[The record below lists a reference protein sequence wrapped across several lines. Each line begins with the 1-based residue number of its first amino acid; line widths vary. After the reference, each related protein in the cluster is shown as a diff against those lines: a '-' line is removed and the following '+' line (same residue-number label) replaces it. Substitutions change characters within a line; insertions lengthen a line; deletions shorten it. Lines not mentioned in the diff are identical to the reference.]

1 MPSVIHLLPD
11 HVANQIAAGEVVQ
24 RPASVVK
31 ELLENAVDAKA
42 TDIKLIVKDGGKTL
56 IQVID
61 NGVGMNV
68 TDARMCFERH
78 ATSKIKNAEDLFNL
92 HTKGFRGEALASIA
106 AVAHVELKTKPK
118 EQDLGT
124 HLIIEGSKIAQ
135 QEVAVL
141 PTGSSFTVKNLFF
154 NIPARR
160 NFLKSDSLE
169 FRHISDEFLRVAL
182 AHHSINFTLINNGSE
197 QYNLPASNLRQRI
210 VGVLGSKSNE
220 KLIPVQEHTEILSVN
235 GFVLKPEFAKKGKT
249 EQFFFVN
256 NRYIR
261 SGYLHHAVM
270 NAFEGLLKESFQPG
284 YFLYLEVPTHTVDIN
299 IHPTKTEVKFDDE
312 QALYAILRAS
322 IKHSLG
328 QFNIAPILDFERDA
342 NLDVPYNYFGKKT
355 ESPAIAVDDSFNP
368 FKSKLEKNKEK
379 FKKPTEHLP
388 HWESLY
394 VGLKQD
400 TAVAQ
405 NISFESEEITSS
417 LFDDASHTETKN
429 TFQLNKKFIVS
440 TLKSGLIIIHQSRA
454 HQRILYEK
462 FLSNLTVKKGLSQQ
476 LLFSISIS
484 FSKSELSI
492 LKDIEQLLTLTGF
505 SFEEFRENEIVING
519 LPVYLSENKI
529 EEVLHQIIYTYQNE
543 LPENS
548 FSETD
553 ILAKTLSKAMAIKSG
568 TLLSVS
574 EQEQIIN
581 ELFACK
587 ETQISPF
594 LKPIFTTLSTEEL
607 DKKLNL

>member
-197 QYNLPASNLRQRI
+197 LYNLPSSNLRQRI

-235 GFVLKPEFAKKGKT
+235 GFILKPEFAKKGKT

-261 SGYLHHAVM
+261 SGYMHHAVM
-270 NAFEGLLKESFQPG
+270 NAFEGLLKDGFQPG
-284 YFLYLEVPTHTVDIN
+284 YFLYLEVPPHTVDIN

-328 QFNIAPILDFERDA
+328 QFNIVPILDFERDA
-342 NLDVPYNYFGKKT
+342 NLDVPYNYLEKKA

-368 FKSKLEKNKEK
+368 FNNKKEKNKEK
-379 FKKPTEHLP
+379 IKKPTEHLP

-400 TAVAQ
+400 TALAQ
-405 NISFESEEITSS
+405 NISFESEEISSS